1 MAYIEFQMGFWEFPA
16 AFFAMFFTDV
26 FNAYY
31 IQAIQH
37 GRALKASA
45 WASILYLLYAS
56 ALIGSA
62 HNPYLLIPAVIGAFA
77 GTWVGVKYRPQ

>member
-1 MAYIEFQMGFWEFPA
+1 MTFWEYPA

-31 IQAIQH
+31 IKAIQQS
-37 GRALKASA
+37 RALKAST
-45 WASILYLLYAS
+45 WAAILYILYAS

-62 HNPYLLIPAVIGAFA
+62 HNPYLLIPAVLGAFA
-77 GTWVGVKYRPQ
+77 GTYIGVRYQPR

>member
-1 MAYIEFQMGFWEFPA
+1 MEFWEYPA

-31 IQAIQH
+31 IQAIQQTK
-37 GRALKASA
+37 ALKASV
-45 WASILYLLYAS
+45 WAAILYILYAS

-62 HNPYLLIPAVIGAFA
+62 HNPYLLIPAVVGAFS
-77 GTWVGVKYRPQ
+77 GTYVGVRYRPK

>member
-1 MAYIEFQMGFWEFPA
+1 MGIWEFLA

-31 IQAIQH
+31 IQAIQQSK
-37 GRALKASA
+37 ALKASA
-45 WASILYLLYAS
+45 WAAILYLLYAS

-62 HNPYLLIPAVIGAFA
+62 YNPYLLIPAVLGAYT
-77 GTWVGVKYRPQ
+77 GTYVGVRYRPQ